1 MTTEST
7 SSVVSARP
15 HRKSRGS
22 GVPIDQLETHEKVAR
37 VRLGSY
43 EFKKKGVSR
52 FDLRDPYHLAI
63 ALTWPQFLVSLLVLY
78 LFMNVA
84 FAIFFWL
91 VPGSVGHARPGSFL
105 DVFFF
110 SIETIAT
117 VGYGEM
123 YPATL
128 YGHLI
133 ASTEIVCGLAFTAIL
148 TGLTFVRFSRPR
160 AKLIFAANPV
170 IAMHHDKPTLMVRIG
185 NGRATVLTD
194 AMARLNVLL
203 SEIGVDGQ
211 VFHRAQ
217 ELRLER
223 AHLPIFP
230 LFWTLMHVLDERSPL
245 HGYDATRAIEA
256 NAQVF
261 VTIEAR
267 DPTLATTVHDLRN
280 YSAREMCFGM
290 RYADALT
297 TARGRDA
304 GFGPDQNRSAGAG
317 CRRPPGTGV
326 DRTRRGRIDALTP
339 HPSATRRE
347 GAPCRAAR
355 TANTPSVAD
364 FSRAKADRVGV
375 YVAAGSEGDF
385 APGLQL

>member
-1 MTTEST
+1 MTTDPT
-7 SSVVSARP
+7 SRVFSGMRQ
-15 HRKSRGS
+15 RKTRGS
-22 GVPIDQLETHEKVAR
+22 GVPLDQLQKHEKVAR
-37 VRLGSY
+37 VRLGTY

-63 ALTWPQFLVSLLVLY
+63 ALTWPQFLVSLLLLY
-78 LFMNVA
+78 LFTNVV
-84 FAIFFWL
+84 FATLLWL
-91 VPGSVGHARPGSFL
+91 APGSVAHARPGSFL

-110 SIETIAT
+110 SIETVAT

-123 YPATL
+123 YPTTF

-170 IAMHHDKPTLMVRIG
+170 IAMHHNKPTLMVRIG
-185 NGRATVLTD
+185 NGRAAVLTD

-267 DPTLATTVHDLRN
+267 DPMLSTTVHDLRN
-280 YSAREMCFGM
+280 YSATEIRYGM
-290 RYADALT
+290 RYCDALS
-297 TARGRDA
+297 TAEDGTPVLDLTRIGA
-304 GFGPDQNRSAGAG
+304 LEPDIG
-317 CRRPPGTGV
+317 
-326 DRTRRGRIDALTP
+326 DRQEQGWTE
-339 HPSATRRE
+339 RE
-347 GAPCRAAR
+347 ENG
-355 TANTPSVAD
+355 
-364 FSRAKADRVGV
+364 
-375 YVAAGSEGDF
+375 
-385 APGLQL
+385 